1 MQELEKRI
9 GLLRLLLADLAGKQ
23 DQLAGMEVQYRT
35 QLNRIVDFVVY
46 REGDVANALSL
57 MSEVQ
62 GKLDEVTQT
71 LAHLAMISQ
80 KASTEL
86 EVLVLTKRVADA
98 RSQLSKLQE
107 RQQELSTRLSRM
119 SGEQSVVPEAEAL
132 ELSSESAR
140 LDEIRAIHEEIDREI
155 SRLNELIT
163 DASEKAARTVQSEG
177 RAKKS

>member
-1 MQELEKRI
+1 
-9 GLLRLLLADLAGKQ
+9 
-23 DQLAGMEVQYRT
+23 MEAQYRS

-71 LAHLAMISQ
+71 IDHLAMISR
-80 KASTEL
+80 KATAEL

-98 RSQLSKLQE
+98 RSQLAKLQD
-107 RQQELSTRLSRM
+107 RQQELSARLSRM
-119 SGEQSVVPEAEAL
+119 SGAGEQPSELAAEADK
-132 ELSSESAR
+132 SSSDSAR

-155 SRLNELIT
+155 SRLNDLIT
-163 DASEKAARTVQSEG
+163 DASEKAAKTVQKEG
-177 RAKKS
+177 REKKT